1 MKKIERKSKI
11 KEGRR
16 VGKGGGNSPSSHS
29 L

>member
-16 VGKGGGNSPSSHS
+16 VGKGGKCNK
-29 L
+29 